1 MKRLLALFFFVAVVL
16 GVFLILVLGEKSGPG
31 AAGSTLRIPLN
42 ENPKSL
48 DPVRVTDVYSDG
60 VAKRIYNGLVKH
72 SRELKVVGDLA
83 ESFEASADGKTYT
96 FKLRKG
102 VKFHH
107 GREMTSDDVVFS
119 LTRLADPRVS
129 RKRELVEE
137 IVGAVEYAEAIKAAE
152 KPEISSPGPPPP
164 ILKGLAAPDK
174 YTVTVELKRPFVP
187 FLHQMAMSPA
197 SIVPRD
203 EVERLGKDFASR
215 AVGTGPFKLVTY
227 KPNDRI
233 ELVRFDD
240 YFGGRARLGAVQ
252 YRIIQ
257 EPVVRLKAYLNGDL
271 DLSDVPLARLKEMSG
286 RPDHHSW
293 SEIDTFYLGISTLKE
308 PYGKN
313 VHLRRALNFAIDRER
328 LCNVTLQGRGV
339 PAKGILPPG
348 IPGYNP
354 KLVGFSYSPEKVRE
368 ELKAAGYPGGKGLKE
383 VPLYYRQTSDGKLI
397 AIELQQQLKR
407 ANIPVKLEPVDF
419 GHLLELTV
427 KSPPELFSL
436 GWVADYPDPE
446 NFLYVL
452 FHSAQRGQSNRVH
465 FSSRKVDQLLDAA
478 RAMPAGK
485 ARFEAYQRAEE
496 QVVSEAPW
504 VFLYHRTAHL
514 LISPKVRGIEYTPLD
529 TGTELPQ
536 TDFTKITKD

>member
-1 MKRLLALFFFVAVVL
+1 MKRLLAIAIFIAVVL
-16 GVFLILVLGEKSGPG
+16 GAFLLLVLGEKRGAGGSGSG
-31 AAGSTLRIPLN
+31 TLRIPLN

-48 DPVRVTDVYSDG
+48 DPARITDVYSDG
-60 VAKRIYNGLVKH
+60 VAKRIYNGLVRH
-72 SRELKVVGDLA
+72 SRDLEVVADLA
-83 ESFEASADGKTYT
+83 ESFESSADGKTYT

-107 GREMTSDDVVFS
+107 GRELVADDVIYS

-137 IVGAVEYAEAIKAAE
+137 IVGAEEYAELVKRTEPAGASAV
-152 KPEISSPGPPPP
+152 PTG
-164 ILKGLAAPDK
+164 LKGLSAPDR
-174 YTVTVELKRPFVP
+174 YTVVIKLKRSFVP
-187 FLHQMAMSPA
+187 FLNQMAMSPA

-203 EVERLGKDFASR
+203 EVERLGKDFASN
-215 AVGTGPFKLVTY
+215 AVGTGPFRLVTY

-233 ELVRFDD
+233 ELVRFADH
-240 YFGGRARLGAVQ
+240 FGGSPRLAAIQ

-271 DLSDVPLARLKEMSG
+271 DLTDVPLARLKEMSR

-293 SEIDTFYLGISTLKE
+293 AEIDTFYLGISMLRE

-313 VHLRRALNFAIDRER
+313 VHLRRALNYAIDRER
-328 LCNVTLQGRGV
+328 LCAETLQGRGV

-354 KLVGFSYSPEKVRE
+354 ALKGFSHDPAAVERE
-368 ELKAAGYPGGKGLKE
+368 LAAAGYPGGKGLPE

-407 ANIPVKLEPVDF
+407 VNIPVKLEPVDF

-427 KSPPELFSL
+427 KQPPELFSL

-465 FSSRKVDQLLDAA
+465 FSSTKVDELLDAA
-478 RAMPAGK
+478 RTMPAGK
-485 ARFEAYQRAEE
+485 ARFEAYWKAEE
-496 QVVSEAPW
+496 QIVSEAPW
-504 VFLYHRTAHL
+504 VYLYHRTAHV
-514 LISPKVRGIEYTPLD
+514 LINPKVHGIEYTPLD

-536 TDFTKITKD
+536 TDFVKVWKEE